1 MFKSDIVTCSVP
13 QSLQQLGQPPANE
26 NNFER
31 SAYCLLLLTF
41 ASLSSRSLDFFIRS
55 SQKKRFMGTCPLEMT
70 RKMRGDNLPLW
81 KWKWKKNT
89 FTNWSCP
96 FVWPNSTNWSSYVGS
111 HGKRRTG
118 SFEKNLSNVKHC
130 IAFTTIE
137 DIASRGEKKHI
148 YQGNLKRPRRIWFKS
163 YLASCTGNT
172 ATFTWLKQTIYCPS
186 EVCYCLFVLFVFEL
200 PFIISSKSWRLCKI
214 LSPPNQNV
222 IIVNGLPPKKGFAAK
237 SKY

>member
-1 MFKSDIVTCSVP
+1 MIKSNIVTCSVP
-13 QSLQQLGQPPANE
+13 QSLQQLGQPPAKE
-26 NNFER
+26 NHFER

-70 RKMRGDNLPLW
+70 RKMRGDNLPL
-81 KWKWKKNT
+81 WKWKKNT

-137 DIASRGEKKHI
+137 DIASRGEKNI
-148 YQGNLKRPRRIWFKS
+148 YTKLTWKDLEESDLNPTWPPVLATQPPSLDWSRPSIVHLKYAI
-163 YLASCTGNT
+163 
-172 ATFTWLKQTIYCPS
+172 
-186 EVCYCLFVLFVFEL
+186 VCLFCLYIYN
-200 PFIISSKSWRLCKI
+200 FIKI
-214 LSPPNQNV
+214 MKVVQDP
-222 IIVNGLPPKKGFAAK
+222 ITTK
-237 SKY
+237 SKRHHCERSTSKKRICCKV